1 MKGKIEKVRGTRD
14 FYPEEKRIQN
24 FIFDVWRDVALKY
37 GYEEMDGPLI
47 EPIELWHKKSG
58 EEIESQMYTLVDK
71 GGRKLVI
78 RPEMTPTL
86 ARMVAQRQREL
97 TKPIKW
103 FSIQRFWRYEKP
115 QSGRLREFWQI
126 NIDVVGTE
134 SILADAEITAT
145 AIEIMLRLGFTEKEF
160 VVRIN
165 NRRLLGGILLQLG
178 VQKNRIIELCR
189 IIDKKDKVAER
200 NFRQMLADFGLDEK
214 TISKLNDVLESE
226 DYLEKVDEKKL
237 SEEGR
242 QGLYELKQL
251 IKYMKSFGLWKYCK
265 LDLSMVRGIDYYTGN
280 VMEVFDISKEF
291 RAIAGG
297 GRYDDLV
304 AVVGGERCPGV
315 GYAMG
320 DVVLEL
326 FMRKKGKMP
335 KLEKEIDF
343 FIATTSESL
352 AEKAVEIAQLLR
364 KKYNVDIDLMNRKLA
379 KQLKY
384 ADSVGAKKIVIVGE
398 EELKQNKVKI
408 KDMKTG
414 KEELVLIEE
423 LKMI

>member
-47 EPIELWHKKSG
+47 EPIELWHEKSG